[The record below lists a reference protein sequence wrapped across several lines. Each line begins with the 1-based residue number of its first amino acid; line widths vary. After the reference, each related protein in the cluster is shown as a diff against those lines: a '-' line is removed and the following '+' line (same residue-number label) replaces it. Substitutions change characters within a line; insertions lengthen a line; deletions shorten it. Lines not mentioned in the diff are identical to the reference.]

1 MADWEEE
8 QEELKESLPHVQKS
22 AVSGALHSHHVYLLV
37 SFSTSSTT
45 VALSQ
50 GSLQGAAAAG
60 GTPPCPHPSNVL
72 LSSGRAVKDLSC
84 NSIASPTSCTQ
95 RGGDLAP
102 PASKHSGQQLSGAA
116 QHSQHAPT
124 GARPGLFSPEVRCRV
139 KIRSAD
145 RQPLL
150 HPMHEL
156 SQNNA
161 RPCSRTAADI
171 RSSPLCN
178 T

>member
-1 MADWEEE
+1 VADWEEE

-50 GSLQGAAAAG
+50 GSLQGAAVAG

-95 RGGDLAP
+95 RGGDPAP
-102 PASKHSGQQLSGAA
+102 LPANTTGSSSVELHSTASTHQLEPGRGSSALKFAVVSK
-116 QHSQHAPT
+116 
-124 GARPGLFSPEVRCRV
+124 
-139 KIRSAD
+139 
-145 RQPLL
+145 
-150 HPMHEL
+150 
-156 SQNNA
+156 
-161 RPCSRTAADI
+161 
-171 RSSPLCN
+171 
-178 T
+178 